1 MCVQPAA
8 VVQGDADQ
16 QPDPE
21 YLVPALLEAAR
32 QPQVLKALSHLYDG
46 TGDNSIVS
54 GMHSGCVW
62 LSTRGSR
69 EGLNVQVLLSPWAR
83 CHQQPHCL

>member
-8 VVQGDADQ
+8 IVQGDADE

-32 QPQVLKALSHLYDG
+32 QPQVLAALNCLYDG
-46 TGDNSIVS
+46 TG
-54 GMHSGCVW
+54 GCVGCDH
-62 LSTRGSR
+62 LS
-69 EGLNVQVLLSPWAR
+69 Q
-83 CHQQPHCL
+83 HQFKLKGHIAAAWIL